1 MDDLLDIFNRLSASQ
16 RSLVSAAVGFLFY
29 GSWAFWVN
37 HQHGIGMG
45 IRAGCVQGSYS
56 FLLTLIMTGLI
67 ETLFSICGRLFSNR
81 NLVIWATISCSCF
94 LIFST
99 SWSINVLAGTPE
111 VLRTVILGY
120 IVGGIFCTTYVYGL
134 ARFQTN

>member
-1 MDDLLDIFNRLSASQ
+1 MDELVSIFNRLSATQ
-16 RSLVSAAVGFLFY
+16 RSLISAIAGFLFY

-37 HQHGIGMG
+37 HQHGFGMG
-45 IRAGCVQGSYS
+45 LRAMCVQGSYS
-56 FLLTLIMTGLI
+56 FLLTLVMTGLI
-67 ETLFSICGRLFSNR
+67 ETLFSISSRIFLNR
-81 NLVIWATISCSCF
+81 TLIIWSTIVCSCF

-120 IVGGIFCTTYVYGL
+120 IVGGIYSTTYVYGL
-134 ARFQTN
+134 ARFQTS

>member
-1 MDDLLDIFNRLSASQ
+1 MDELLAIFNRLSSSQ
-16 RSLVSAAVGFLFY
+16 RSLISATAGFLFY

-45 IRAGCVQGSYS
+45 LRAGCVQGSYS

-67 ETLFSICGRLFSNR
+67 ESLFVLSSRVFTKR
-81 NLVIWATISCSCF
+81 NVIIWSTIVCSCS

-120 IVGGIFCTTYVYGL
+120 IVGGIYSTTYVYGL